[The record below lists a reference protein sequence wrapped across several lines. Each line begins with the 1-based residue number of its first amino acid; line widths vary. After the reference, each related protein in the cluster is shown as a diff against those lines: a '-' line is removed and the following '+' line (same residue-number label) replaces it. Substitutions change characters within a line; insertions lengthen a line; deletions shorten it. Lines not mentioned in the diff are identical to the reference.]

1 MRRAT
6 ALAGAI
12 LALLLCAAVALAA
25 TPSKGL
31 HKGTSSQ
38 DRTVDVKVGR
48 NHHIRRFRIDWN
60 AACDKPGKSWTD
72 GTTVTN
78 PDKQPGDGSFSASG
92 KYKSSHPVGAGYVGH
107 FNYGLSG
114 KFTTK
119 SDANGTF
126 HVKVRVTKDGQTVDH
141 CRTGKLTWQV
151 S

>member
-6 ALAGAI
+6 AIAGAI
-12 LALLLCAAVALAA
+12 LALLCCAAVALAA

-60 AACDKPGKSWTD
+60 APCDKPGKSWTD

-92 KYKSSHPVGAGYVGH
+92 KYKSSHPVAGGYVGH
-107 FNYGLSG
+107 FNYSLSG
-114 KFTTK
+114 KFTSK
-119 SDANGTF
+119 SEANGTF
-126 HVKVRVTKDGQTVDH
+126 HVKVRVTKDGKTVDH